1 MNAEIQAMHYMKKQT
16 VMLLVVL
23 TAMSNFLLSCG
34 NNMNKHTGAFEF
46 DSIQVNETV
55 HLFGDTAKPACNLIV
70 NFTYISQSSDSL
82 LKDSLNAYFLAASL
96 GDSYSSLKPQEAVR
110 KYTDNYIREYRE
122 DLEPAFL
129 QDQKDTRKEDGT
141 DIDAWYSYY
150 KYISSH
156 IQFYEGDLLIYRC
169 RYEEYTGG
177 AQGIYKT
184 NYLNL
189 NLKTMTPI
197 RLEDLFV
204 SNYKEALTDLLW
216 NQLMADNRVATHQEL
231 EDMGY
236 CSTGDLG
243 PTENFCLGKE
253 GITFHYNV
261 YEITPYIMGA
271 VDITI
276 PYDMMQHLLNED
288 TDIIKKIRG

>member
-1 MNAEIQAMHYMKKQT
+1 MNYMKKQT

-23 TAMSNFLLSCG
+23 ISMSNFLLSCG
-34 NNMNKHTGAFEF
+34 NNMNKHTGMFEF

-55 HLFGDTAKPACNLIV
+55 HLFSDTAKPACNLIV

-82 LKDSLNAYFLAASL
+82 IKDSLNKYFIATSL
-96 GDSYSSLKPQEAVR
+96 GNNYKGLTPKEAV
-110 KYTDNYIREYRE
+110 KQYTDSYIREYRE

-150 KYISSH
+150 KYVSSH
-156 IQFYEGDLLIYRC
+156 IQFYEGNLLIYRC

-189 NLKTMTPI
+189 NLKTMVPI
-197 RLEDLFV
+197 HLDDLFV

-216 NQLMADNRVATHQEL
+216 NQLMADNHVTTHQEL
-231 EDMGY
+231 EEMGY
-236 CSTGDLG
+236 CSTGNLE
-243 PTENFCLGKE
+243 PTENFYLSKE
-253 GITFHYNV
+253 GLTFHYNV

-276 PYDMMQHLLNED
+276 PYDMMQHLLNDEAY
-288 TDIIKKIRG
+288 IIKEIRG

>member
-1 MNAEIQAMHYMKKQT
+1 MNYMKKQT

-23 TAMSNFLLSCG
+23 ISMSNFLLSCG
-34 NNMNKHTGAFEF
+34 NNMNKHTGMFEF

-55 HLFGDTAKPACNLIV
+55 HLFGDTAQPACNLIV

-82 LKDSLNAYFLAASL
+82 IKDSLNKYFMLTSF
-96 GDSYSSLKPQEAVR
+96 GNSYKDLTPKEAVR
-110 KYTDNYIREYRE
+110 QYTDNYIREYRE

-129 QDQKDTRKEDGT
+129 QDQKNTRKEDGT

-150 KYISSH
+150 KYVSSH
-156 IQFYEGDLLIYRC
+156 IQFYGGDLLIYRC

-189 NLKTMTPI
+189 NLKTMVPI
-197 RLEDLFV
+197 HLDDLFV

-216 NQLMADNRVATHQEL
+216 NQLMADNRVTTHQEL
-231 EDMGY
+231 EEMGY
-236 CSTGDLG
+236 CSTGNLE
-243 PTENFCLGKE
+243 PTENFYISKE

-276 PYDMMQHLLNED
+276 PYDMMQHLLNND
-288 TDIIKKIRG
+288 AYIIKKIRG

>member
-1 MNAEIQAMHYMKKQT
+1 MNYMKKQT

-23 TAMSNFLLSCG
+23 ISMSNFLLSCG
-34 NNMNKHTGAFEF
+34 NNMNKHTGMFGF

-55 HLFGDTAKPACNLIV
+55 HLFSDTAKPACNLIV

-82 LKDSLNAYFLAASL
+82 IKDSLNKYFIATSL
-96 GDSYSSLKPQEAVR
+96 GNNYKGLTHKEAV
-110 KYTDNYIREYRE
+110 KQYTDSYIREYRE

-150 KYISSH
+150 KYVSSH
-156 IQFYEGDLLIYRC
+156 IQFYEGNLLIYRC

-189 NLKTMTPI
+189 NLKTMAPI
-197 RLEDLFV
+197 HLDDLFV

-216 NQLMADNRVATHQEL
+216 NQLMADNRVTTHQEL
-231 EDMGY
+231 EEMGY
-236 CSTGDLG
+236 CSTGNLE
-243 PTENFCLGKE
+243 PTENFYISKE
-253 GITFHYNV
+253 GLTFHYNV

-276 PYDMMQHLLNED
+276 PYDMMQHLLNDEAY
-288 TDIIKKIRG
+288 IIKEIRG

>member
-1 MNAEIQAMHYMKKQT
+1 MNYMKKQT

-23 TAMSNFLLSCG
+23 ISMSNFLLSCG
-34 NNMNKHTGAFEF
+34 NNMNKHTGMFEF

-55 HLFGDTAKPACNLIV
+55 HLFSDTAKPACNLIV

-82 LKDSLNAYFLAASL
+82 IKDSLNKYFIATSL
-96 GDSYSSLKPQEAVR
+96 GNNYKDLTPKEAV
-110 KYTDNYIREYRE
+110 KQYTDSYIREYRE

-150 KYISSH
+150 KYVSSH
-156 IQFYEGDLLIYRC
+156 IQFYEDNLLIYRC

-189 NLKTMTPI
+189 NLKTMAPI
-197 RLEDLFV
+197 HLDDLFV

-216 NQLMADNRVATHQEL
+216 NQLMADNRVTTHQEL
-231 EDMGY
+231 EEMGY
-236 CSTGDLG
+236 CSTGNLE
-243 PTENFCLGKE
+243 PTENFYISKE
-253 GITFHYNV
+253 GLTFHYNV

-276 PYDMMQHLLNED
+276 PYDMMQHLLNDEAY
-288 TDIIKKIRG
+288 IIKEIRG